1 MRRGGRPLDL
11 EPDVTLQDLADGI
24 VEDHGFLPID
34 GVQLAF
40 ARSRPWLT
48 EGGAACDLDRGRCIG
63 RILFIGP
70 IGAERE
76 RAHRTMVELSR
87 QLAQRGYEVL
97 RYDHRGVGE
106 STGTFEEATIG
117 LWTDDARRVLHAFR
131 STNET
136 DARTM
141 IVGVRIGALIGGE
154 LFAEGLGDAAIFIGA
169 GDGRSLLRDASRRAL
184 VAGLVHEGHSPTG
197 VGTARARTGSSAVA
211 AGAVARIDG
220 YLWTPRLVE
229 EAEAHRFPTPGRDE
243 PRPWARFEL
252 SGEAAPRETGAQTRD
267 ARHRP
272 DNRPAC
278 EDRSDSGDR
287 CSNAGSSEGL
297 SRTRRVR
304 ARRFW
309 ESSPR
314 LVPED
319 HALIDAIASWI
330 EGNAL
335 ASAGARNGSGVDACT
350 PR

>member
-1 MRRGGRPLDL
+1 MAL
-11 EPDVTLQDLADGI
+11 EPEVTLQDVGEGI

-34 GVQLAF
+34 GAQLAF
-40 ARSRPWLT
+40 ARSRPWT
-48 EGGAACDLDRGRCIG
+48 AGGGGSCDLDRDRCIG
-63 RILFIGP
+63 RILLVGP

-87 QLAQRGYEVL
+87 RLAQRGYEVL
-97 RYDHRGVGE
+97 RYDHRGIGE

-131 STNET
+131 STT
-136 DARTM
+136 DSDMPTT
-141 IVGVRIGALIGGE
+141 IIGVRIGALIVGA
-154 LFAEGLGDAAIFIGA
+154 LFAEGLGDAAIFIGE

-184 VAGLVHEGHSPTG
+184 VAGLVQEGPPQTG
-197 VGTARARTGSSAVA
+197 VGATTAGAAARASTGSSAVA

-243 PRPWARFEL
+243 PRPWARLEL
-252 SGEAAPRETGAQTRD
+252 SGSAMPKPTDSPTRNG
-267 ARHRP
+267 RHRHEVP
-272 DNRPAC
+272 TVSTDCRRAGC
-278 EDRSDSGDR
+278 SGDCASGKR
-287 CSNAGSSEGL
+287 Q
-297 SRTRRVR
+297 VH

-314 LVPED
+314 LVLED
-319 HALIDAIASWI
+319 RALLDAIGAHLERST
-330 EGNAL
+330 L
-335 ASAGARNGSGVDACT
+335 ARADARGGSGAESCT